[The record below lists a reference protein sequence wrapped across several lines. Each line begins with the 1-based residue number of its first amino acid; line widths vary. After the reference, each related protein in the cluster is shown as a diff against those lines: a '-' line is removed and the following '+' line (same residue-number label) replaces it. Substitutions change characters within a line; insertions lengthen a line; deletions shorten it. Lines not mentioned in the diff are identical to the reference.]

1 MRENSIIRGDSYVD
15 EYPPPPPPIDA
26 PQQAIVSDATLGTFA
41 LAANILITTIIVVA
55 MLVDG
60 TQART
65 AIVVG
70 AVYFMSSTFV
80 FAGVTTGTLTSIV
93 NAWQRERTERQ
104 RVAAYLALGTMA
116 LRWRMEVERNRT
128 IDAETVQPL
137 RIPPAVPTERLSP
150 LTTFVEPYADQERAA
165 LEGVAWA
172 EKLYDGSALG
182 APDPRKVLLSGDSVG
197 RLKVRMIGS
206 KRGGGSRE
214 AGVWLLR
221 QGVIVR
227 VAGGYAIRL
236 DLYPYRHYVTAL
248 APKNA

>member
-1 MRENSIIRGDSYVD
+1 LSIVPRQHDSISLPYAE
-15 EYPPPPPPIDA
+15 EYPLPPQPVDTPHQP
-26 PQQAIVSDATLGTFA
+26 IVSDATLGTFA
-41 LAANILITTIIVVA
+41 LAANILITTIIIVA

-80 FAGVTTGTLTSIV
+80 FAGVTTGTLTAIV
-93 NAWQRERTERQ
+93 NAYQVQRTERQ

-128 IDAETVQPL
+128 IEAESVQTPYVA
-137 RIPPAVPTERLSP
+137 PAVSAERLSP

-172 EKLYDGSALG
+172 EKLYDGNG
-182 APDPRKVLLSGDSVG
+182 EIDPRKVYADG
-197 RLKVRMIGS
+197 RLRQRMIGS

-214 AGVWLLR
+214 SGVWLLR
-221 QGVIVR
+221 QGVIRKVG
-227 VAGGYAIRL
+227 GGYAL
-236 DLYPYRHYVTAL
+236 NTKMFPSRHYVTAL
-248 APKNA
+248 AGRIHE

>member
-1 MRENSIIRGDSYVD
+1 MQTNHIIRGDYAE
-15 EYPPPPPPIDA
+15 EYPPPPPAVETP
-26 PQQAIVSDATLGTFA
+26 PQAVPSSDATLGTFA

-80 FAGVTTGTLTSIV
+80 FAGVTTGTLTAIA

-128 IDAETVQPL
+128 IEAESVQTPY
-137 RIPPAVPTERLSP
+137 VGSTSSVERLSP
-150 LTTFVEPYADQERAA
+150 LTTFVAPYVDEQRAA
-165 LEGVAWA
+165 IEGIAWA
-172 EKLYDGSALG
+172 EKLYDASG
-182 APDPRKVLLSGDSVG
+182 AIDARKVHADG
-197 RLKVRMIGS
+197 RLRIRVIGS
-206 KRGGGSRE
+206 KRGGGNRE
-214 AGVWLLR
+214 AGAWLLR
-221 QGVIVR
+221 QGVIR
-227 VAGGYAIRL
+227 KATGGYALNVDRF
-236 DLYPYRHYVTAL
+236 PYRHYVTAL
-248 APKNA
+248 RPR